1 MTDLQELRA
10 DLACALRWAVRY
22 DLHEGVCNHFSVA
35 VPDDDGVVRGNL
47 FLINPCGLHWS
58 EVTASSLLLCDKE
71 GNVLEGTREVE
82 PTAFFIHSRVHIN
95 APGAVAVLH
104 THQPHAT
111 ALTLLEDGR
120 LEMCEQN
127 ALMFDGRI
135 AYDDDYEG
143 LALDGDEGDR
153 LARKLGNNQ
162 VLMMTSH
169 GVMTTGANVGEAF
182 TDLYYLERAAKF
194 QLLAKASGG
203 KLRTISDR
211 VRAHTR
217 QQFATERAI
226 VADRHFTA
234 LKRVLDAEEPAYR
247 H

>member
-82 PTAFFIHSRVHIN
+82 PTAFGGLSRAANRRGVQALPRHR
-95 APGAVAVLH
+95 AE
-104 THQPHAT
+104 AT
-111 ALTLLEDGR
+111 ETR
-120 LEMCEQN
+120 L
-127 ALMFDGRI
+127 
-135 AYDDDYEG
+135 Y
-143 LALDGDEGDR
+143 
-153 LARKLGNNQ
+153 
-162 VLMMTSH
+162 
-169 GVMTTGANVGEAF
+169 TTGA
-182 TDLYYLERAAKF
+182 R
-194 QLLAKASGG
+194 
-203 KLRTISDR
+203 
-211 VRAHTR
+211 
-217 QQFATERAI
+217 
-226 VADRHFTA
+226 
-234 LKRVLDAEEPAYR
+234 EP